1 MARRSFNGSAVPT
14 TLSGSISN
22 SVTAVPVTDGNT
34 YPDGSAG
41 PFFVVLDKGLV
52 GEEKILVTTRVGNS
66 FTVVTRAQ
74 DGTAASAH
82 PSLASVNHC
91 FTAVDADEAN
101 AHVNATAGV
110 HGVTGALAGVSD
122 TQTLTN
128 KTISGASNTFS
139 NIAQSAV
146 IALAADLALKAAD
159 SAVVHNT
166 GAENVA
172 GVKTFSD
179 APVVPAA
186 AFPESAVA
194 SLVADLAAKATDS
207 LTMHL
212 AGTETVTGDKTFTGA
227 LNRDPLLGISNPGTT
242 GTATALV
249 TVGSVTVTIP
259 TGCKR
264 VRITG
269 IVSVLSAAGVGATI
283 GLSGMSTV
291 QSRTIN
297 HGTINGDLMIIAY
310 DSNPTPGAKTYNVQV
325 ASTTGTAVNWYVP
338 MITAEVG

>member
-1 MARRSFNGSAVPT
+1 
-14 TLSGSISN
+14 
-22 SVTAVPVTDGNT
+22 VPVTDGST

-82 PSLASVNHC
+82 PSPASVNHC

-172 GVKTFSD
+172 GGEDVQRRPRRPGCSLPRVRRRLPGRRPGRQGNRQPYD
-179 APVVPAA
+179 APGRDRDGHRGQ
-186 AFPESAVA
+186 
-194 SLVADLAAKATDS
+194 DL
-207 LTMHL
+207 H
-212 AGTETVTGDKTFTGA
+212 
-227 LNRDPLLGISNPGTT
+227 R
-242 GTATALV
+242 
-249 TVGSVTVTIP
+249 GSEP
-259 TGCKR
+259 
-264 VRITG
+264 
-269 IVSVLSAAGVGATI
+269 
-283 GLSGMSTV
+283 
-291 QSRTIN
+291 
-297 HGTINGDLMIIAY
+297 
-310 DSNPTPGAKTYNVQV
+310 
-325 ASTTGTAVNWYVP
+325 
-338 MITAEVG
+338 